1 MFQILDTVVHPFS
14 GVCQIRDIR
23 KEKFG
28 DHPELY
34 YVLVPLKEKGSNL
47 IYVPV
52 DSEKIRLR
60 KPLTKREIQSILRS
74 VASAEVEWQHN
85 DKNRAEQFSL
95 LLREGSHAQIIK
107 MIALLHQWKE
117 ERQKSG
123 KKMPASD
130 ERLLQEAQSMIHR
143 EFAYALDLDEPATVQ
158 YIMKR
163 IAG

>member
-1 MFQILDTVVHPFS
+1 MFQVLDAVVHPFL
-14 GVCQIRDIR
+14 GMCQIRDIR
-23 KEKFG
+23 TEKFG

-52 DSEKIRLR
+52 DSEKICLR
-60 KPLTKREIQSILRS
+60 KPLSKQEIQSVLRS
-74 VASAEVEWQHN
+74 VASAEVTWTESE
-85 DKNRAEQFSL
+85 KSRAEQFSL
-95 LLREGSHAQIIK
+95 LLREGSLARVIK

-117 ERQKSG
+117 ARQKSG

-130 ERLLQEAQSMIHR
+130 ERLLQEAQSRIHR